1 MVAKIAA
8 LAMPGTTGELDGKS
22 FSHEIRTIF
31 RSRELAKDEGGD
43 IRRRRTESRNNIA
56 GIHWVLVLDETEAVH
71 ELHFGDFSSAMSR
84 EVSLDVGFGS
94 CWAAGQW
101 FD

>member
-22 FSHEIRTIF
+22 FSHEIRTM
-31 RSRELAKDEGGD
+31 
-43 IRRRRTESRNNIA
+43 ESRNNIA

-71 ELHFGDFSSAMSR
+71 KLHFGDFSSAMSR